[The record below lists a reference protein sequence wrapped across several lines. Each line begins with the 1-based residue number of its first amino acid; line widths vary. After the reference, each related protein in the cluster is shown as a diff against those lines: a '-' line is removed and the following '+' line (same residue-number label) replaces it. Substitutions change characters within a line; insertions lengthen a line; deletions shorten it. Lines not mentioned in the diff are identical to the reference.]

1 PALRIGECRLD
12 RAEYDKLNRT
22 EERMWWFAATH
33 ANLLLLYR
41 MINGRNAADARL
53 FDAGCGTGGLL
64 VRLAADYPGC
74 MVVGLDADAGACA
87 RAMAKS
93 ARPVCTGSVN
103 ALP

>member
-1 PALRIGECRLD
+1 MD
-12 RAEYDKLNRT
+12 RAEYDKLDRT
-22 EERMWWFAATH
+22 EERMWWFAAAH

-74 MVVGLDADAGACA
+74 TVVGLDADTGGPHT
-87 RAMAKS
+87 AMVNSRSSKS
-93 ARPVCTGSVN
+93 APYSFCR
-103 ALP
+103 